1 MILTESQKKCPIWPN
16 YIATIDDSD
25 NTIRVESA
33 RAGGCYTITKTAKE
47 MLNDLDD
54 SSKARLTTLLVNQ
67 REQGLEIPEVTSKLL
82 KNAKSSPSLPV
93 HDRTDRLLKYFVG
106 CSKIVGDEVRISYN
120 NHDISKRMPWVQSTE
135 LDEVFAMKMW
145 RAMAWSE
152 SSELREVFFLT
163 KYLEEK
169 SWIKKNSTADPEI
182 RIHVSIDG
190 YRHIND
196 SIKTVDPAQ
205 AFVAIWF
212 DDEMTNAYE
221 EGIKKAVESAGY
233 TPMRI
238 DKKPDVNKID
248 DEIIAE
254 IRRSR
259 FLVADFTHG
268 KDGARGGVYFEAGFA
283 YGLGL
288 PVIYTCRKDKV
299 FKLHFDT
306 RQYYHIVWEKPADL
320 CRDLKNRI
328 QALIGDGP
336 KKDIPVT

>member
-1 MILTESQKKCPIWPN
+1 
-16 YIATIDDSD
+16 
-25 NTIRVESA
+25 
-33 RAGGCYTITKTAKE
+33 
-47 MLNDLDD
+47 
-54 SSKARLTTLLVNQ
+54 
-67 REQGLEIPEVTSKLL
+67 
-82 KNAKSSPSLPV
+82 
-93 HDRTDRLLKYFVG
+93 
-106 CSKIVGDEVRISYN
+106 
-120 NHDISKRMPWVQSTE
+120 MPWVQSTE

-152 SSELREVFFLT
+152 STEWKEVRFLAE
-163 KYLEEK
+163 YLEVQG
-169 SWIKKNSTADPEI
+169 WIKTNSYSAEI
-182 RIHVSIDG
+182 GICVSIDG
-190 YRHIND
+190 YKRIND
-196 SIKTVDPAQ
+196 SITTVDPAQ
-205 AFVAIWF
+205 AFVAMWF
-212 DDEMTNAYE
+212 HEEMTNAYE

-259 FLVADFTHG
+259 FLVADITHG

-299 FKLHFDT
+299 VKLHFDT

-336 KKDIPVT
+336 KKDIPFT